1 MSISKN
7 IIDALKNQD
16 IKIDSAQSSL
26 IESLTKIKLDK
37 NFSNTIRRLTRQ
49 ENLGI
54 YIWGDVG
61 RGKTLIVKEFI
72 NQMKDNKIKSFHYI
86 DFMILIHDE
95 LKNNSGIKNP
105 IKKISKKIANKCD
118 LIFIDEFQIEDVA
131 DAMIITNIL
140 EKVLDQGLKIII
152 TSNAHPNDLYQNGL
166 QRQKFIKSMQA
177 CTKKLEIFNL
187 KGDIDYRVK
196 NIIDPDIKKRNIYT
210 EKDIIRIIDNNFSS
224 YNHQSNEIIINER
237 KFKCKFAANNLI
249 WIDFAVF
256 FKEATGPKDY
266 KELSSKLD
274 WIFISNFK
282 QCDDYSIDIIRRFI
296 SFIDIA
302 YTNKVKVKF
311 FFNNISVGEIYKGT
325 KLNILWNRCES
336 RLNEMQSYDYFLHDK
351 N

>member
-1 MSISKN
+1 MGRCRKG
-7 IIDALKNQD
+7 QD
-16 IKIDSAQSSL
+16 
-26 IESLTKIKLDK
+26 
-37 NFSNTIRRLTRQ
+37 
-49 ENLGI
+49 
-54 YIWGDVG
+54 
-61 RGKTLIVKEFI
+61 LIVKEFI
-72 NQMKDNKIKSFHYI
+72 RQLKDKRIKSFHYI
-86 DFMILIHDE
+86 DFMTFIHDE

-105 IKKISKKIANKCD
+105 LKKIAKKITSKCD

-140 EKVLDQGLKIII
+140 EKILDQGLKIII
-152 TSNAHPNDLYQNGL
+152 TSNVHPNDLYQNGL
-166 QRQKFIKSMQA
+166 QRQKFIKSMLA

-187 KGDIDYRVK
+187 KGDIDYRIK
-196 NIIDPDIKKRNIYT
+196 NIIDPDIKSKNIYT

-224 YNHQSNEIIINER
+224 YNHQSNEIIVNER
-237 KFKCKFAANNLI
+237 KFKCKFVANNLI
-249 WIDFAVF
+249 WIDFIVF

-274 WIFISNFK
+274 WIFVSNFK

-311 FFNNISVGEIYKGT
+311 FLNNIGVGEIYKGT